1 MGLWGSFLRFWPA
14 VQGARGVY
22 ERKGGAMSHMIE
34 SAKALMP
41 ELSAMRR
48 DFHEYPETSL
58 HEEETSKKVAGY
70 LREMGCDEVIENVGG
85 YGVIGVIKGAGAG
98 GTVALRADMDA
109 LQIQEMN
116 DVEYKSRNDG
126 VMHACGHDNH
136 MTGLLGAAK
145 LLLGRRAEINGTV
158 KLVFQPAEEM
168 SPVGG
173 SRGMLDSGYL
183 DDVAAIYGL
192 HVWPDLPHGTVGIKS
207 GPLMAATDHFTIT
220 IHGKTAHGAKPDQ
233 GIDAVV
239 LGSQFVMAA
248 QSIVSRKVNPLDNA
262 VVTFGVFNA
271 GTRYNIIAGECVLD
285 GTVRTL
291 NEDIRNMIEDTMR
304 KLLDALCLQSGA
316 TADIVYGRGYP
327 AVVNHEEDAALIR
340 QTAVSLFGEEQVEDV
355 KLPAMPAEDFS
366 FYLKKK
372 QGAFVWLGT
381 AREGQEVWP
390 LHNSRFDVDE
400 DILWRGA
407 ALLAQTAID
416 YLKRA

>member
-1 MGLWGSFLRFWPA
+1 
-14 VQGARGVY
+14 
-22 ERKGGAMSHMIE
+22 MIE

-41 ELSAMRR
+41 KLSAMRR

-70 LREMGCDEVIENVGG
+70 LREMGCDEVIEHVGG
-85 YGVIGVIKGAGAG
+85 YGVIGVIRGAKQG

-126 VMHACGHDNH
+126 VMHACGHDSH
-136 MTGLLGAAK
+136 MTGLLGAAE
-145 LLLGRRAEINGTV
+145 LLLERREEIGGTV

-173 SRGMLDSGYL
+173 SRGMMDSGYL
-183 DDVAAIYGL
+183 DDVEAIYGL

-291 NEDIRNMIEDTMR
+291 NEDTRDMIEDSMR

-340 QTAVSLFGEEQVEDV
+340 QTAVSLFGGEQVEDV

-366 FYLKKK
+366 FYLQKKR
-372 QGAFVWLGT
+372 GAFVWLGT
-381 AREGQEVWP
+381 AKKGHEVWP

-416 YLKRA
+416 YLKKA

>member
-1 MGLWGSFLRFWPA
+1 MTKI
-14 VQGARGVY
+14 V
-22 ERKGGAMSHMIE
+22 E

-41 ELSAMRR
+41 KLVEIRR
-48 DFHEYPETSL
+48 DFHEYPETSQN
-58 HEEETSKKVAGY
+58 EVETSRKVASY
-70 LREMGCDEVIENVGG
+70 LKEMGCDQVIEDVGG
-85 YGVIGVIKGAGAG
+85 HGVIGVIKGKKDGK
-98 GTVALRADMDA
+98 TVALRADMDA

-145 LLLGRRAEINGTV
+145 LLCQNRDEICGTV
-158 KLVFQPAEEM
+158 KLVFQPAEEF
-168 SPVGG
+168 SPIGG
-173 SRGMLDSGYL
+173 SRGMLESGYL
-183 DDVAAIYGL
+183 DDIGAIFGL
-192 HVWPDLPHGTVGIKS
+192 HVWPDLPHGTVGIKA

-239 LGSQFVMAA
+239 LGAQFVMAA

-262 VVTFGVFNA
+262 VVTFGIFNA

-291 NEDIRNMIEDTMR
+291 NEKTRDMIEETMR
-304 KLLDALCLQSGA
+304 KLLDGLCLQSGA

-327 AVVNHEEDAALIR
+327 ALVNHAEDAALVR
-340 QTAVSLFGEEQVEDV
+340 RTAVSLFGEENVEDV
-355 KLPAMPAEDFS
+355 QDPAMPAEDFS
-366 FYLKKK
+366 FYLKEKK
-372 QGAFVWLGT
+372 GAFVWLGT
-381 AREGQEVWP
+381 AKEGKEVWP

-407 ALLAQTAID
+407 ALLAQTAMD
-416 YLKRA
+416 YLAAK

>member
-1 MGLWGSFLRFWPA
+1 
-14 VQGARGVY
+14 
-22 ERKGGAMSHMIE
+22 MSKMVE

-41 ELSAMRR
+41 KLVEIRR
-48 DFHEYPETSL
+48 DFHEYPEVSQ
-58 HEEETSKKVAGY
+58 HEAETSKKVAAY
-70 LREMGCDEVIENVGG
+70 LREMGVDEVIEHVNG
-85 YGVIGVIKGAGAG
+85 YGVIGVIKGAKEG
-98 GTVALRADMDA
+98 GVVALRADMDA

-136 MTGLLGAAK
+136 MTGLLGAAM
-145 LLLGRRAEINGTV
+145 LLCQNRDEICGTV

-173 SRGMLDSGYL
+173 SRGMLESGYL
-183 DDVAAIYGL
+183 DDIGAIYGL
-192 HVWPDLPHGTVGIKS
+192 HVWPDLPHGKVGVKS

-220 IHGKTAHGAKPDQ
+220 IHGKTAHGAKPNQ

-239 LGSQFVMAA
+239 LGAQFVMAA
-248 QSIVSRKVNPLDNA
+248 QTFVSRKVDPLDNA
-262 VVTFGVFNA
+262 VVTFGIFNA

-291 NEDIRNMIEDTMR
+291 NEDTRDMIEDSMR
-304 KLLDALCLQSGA
+304 KLLDAICLQSGA

-327 AVVNHEEDAALIR
+327 ALVNHESDAALIR
-340 QTAVSLFGEEQVEDV
+340 KTAISLFGEEDVVDV
-355 KLPAMPAEDFS
+355 KNPAMPAEDFS
-366 FYLKKK
+366 FYLREKE
-372 QGAFVWLGT
+372 GCFVWLGT
-381 AREGQEVWP
+381 AKDGETPWP

-400 DILWRGA
+400 DILWRGS

-416 YLKRA
+416 YLNK